1 MSSPSQKAAQ
11 TIHQIKHDLTAEQRL
26 QGWQQARLQQ
36 GLSGEFALSTAG
48 QRRGNRRANPLD
60 CGYVRAVNAALLG
73 KPKVQ
78 AAFSIRPNRVQ

>member
-26 QGWQQARLQQ
+26 QGWQQARLQRRIRPVR
-36 GLSGEFALSTAG
+36 TAG
-48 QRRGNRRANPLD
+48 QRRGNGRANPLD

-73 KPKVQ
+73 KPNVQ